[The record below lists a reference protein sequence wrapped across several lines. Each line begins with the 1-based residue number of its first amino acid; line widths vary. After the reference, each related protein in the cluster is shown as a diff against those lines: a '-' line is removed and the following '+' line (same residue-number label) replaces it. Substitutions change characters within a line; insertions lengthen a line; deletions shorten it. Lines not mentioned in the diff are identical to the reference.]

1 MGWTQVRQSKCMG
14 ITFPISL
21 SYEHVDIK
29 GRQCPL
35 VQQFPMDL
43 RGQNH
48 GKLTTKKQK
57 DISKVVKNRIR
68 LHSSNVRDYH
78 VLSSIGCSLEPE
90 TVGLGNESCNQVPP
104 PPNQGFLGS
113 IIDHVGPKSRN
124 MLDTPCQ
131 NLRNKQILG
140 VGGGIKMTTLE
151 GNMGP
156 FGNKPHQSRNRFHTT
171 GHVEVVA
178 HGGDVASPPKGRW
191 VVS

>member
-104 PPNQGFLGS
+104 PKSRFLGVHHRS
-113 IIDHVGPKSRN
+113 CWPEIQEHVRHSLSKSTDQV
-124 MLDTPCQ
+124 DTRC
-131 NLRNKQILG
+131 
-140 VGGGIKMTTLE
+140 
-151 GNMGP
+151 
-156 FGNKPHQSRNRFHTT
+156 
-171 GHVEVVA
+171 
-178 HGGDVASPPKGRW
+178 GRRD
-191 VVS
+191 

>member
-29 GRQCPL
+29 GRQRPL

-104 PPNQGFLGS
+104 PQIKVSWGPSQIMLARNLGTCQTLLVK
-113 IIDHVGPKSRN
+113 IYGPSRY
-124 MLDTPCQ
+124 Q
-131 NLRNKQILG
+131 VWEAGLR
-140 VGGGIKMTTLE
+140 
-151 GNMGP
+151 
-156 FGNKPHQSRNRFHTT
+156 
-171 GHVEVVA
+171 
-178 HGGDVASPPKGRW
+178 
-191 VVS
+191 